1 MVKSKTI
8 LTLLSI
14 FIGIV
19 LIVGCAA
26 KTELA
31 SNETK
36 APVEEKTEEVAKDP
50 VEINNSDV
58 RIVEHAMGNTEITG
72 TPQKIVVLYNG
83 MVDITLALGVK
94 PVGAVE
100 SWLQKPFYDYL
111 KDQMEGVTNLG
122 EEGQPNLEAIAALQ
136 PDLIIGSVLRDEKIY
151 DQLSKIAPTVFS
163 ESVFDWKE
171 NMTLAAKALGKEAE
185 DLAFKAEWDKK
196 VADIQTQMGDK
207 LAETEVSIVRFDPDH
222 SRIYYTGFA
231 GTILAEVG
239 FARPENQISEEWG
252 IKLTT
257 KESIPEM
264 NGDVIFD
271 ITSDWLGDGAVYKTK
286 EDWTNHPL
294 WKNLDAVKNE
304 QVFEVD
310 AITWNMSGGATAA
323 MMMLDDLYT
332 IFNLKK

>member
-1 MVKSKTI
+1 MSKFLLMLVSI
-8 LTLLSI
+8 LVS
-14 FIGIV
+14 FAVVIG
-19 LIVGCAA
+19 CSA
-26 KTELA
+26 KTEEA
-31 SNETK
+31 TTTEP
-36 APVEEKTEEVAKDP
+36 AKTEEVTKDT
-50 VEINNSDV
+50 VETKTTEV
-58 RIVEHAMGNTEITG
+58 RVVEHAMGKTEIAG
-72 TPQKIVVLYNG
+72 SPQKVVVLYNG
-83 MVDITLALGVK
+83 MVDISLALGVT

-100 SWLQKPFYDYL
+100 SWLEKPFYNYL
-111 KDQMEGVTNLG
+111 KDQMVGVMNLG
-122 EEGQPNLEAIAALQ
+122 EEGQPNLEAIATLQ

-151 DQLSKIAPTVFS
+151 EQLSKIAPTVFS

-171 NMTLAAKALGKEAE
+171 NMTLAAKALGKEDA
-185 DLAFKAEWDKK
+185 DIAFKQEWDNK
-196 VADIQTQMGDK
+196 VADIQAQMGDK
-207 LAETEVSIVRFDPDH
+207 LKDTEVSIVRFDPDH

-239 FARPENQISEEWG
+239 FSRPENQRVDEWG
-252 IKLTT
+252 VKLTT

-286 EDWTNHPL
+286 EDWTSHAL
-294 WKNLDAVKNE
+294 WKNLDAVKND